1 MVVCFAITGS
11 NCALSKRWCVGF
23 AMLNGEARSAG
34 KGTSS

>member
-1 MVVCFAITGS
+1 MFVYFTITGS
-11 NCALSKRWCVGF
+11 NYALPKRWCVGF